1 MLEGGYQHNRIGV
14 FCGARPGVDSRYT
27 DFAADFG
34 AVLARRGAGLVYGA
48 GGVGI
53 MGALAAAADAG
64 GAAIT
69 GVIPHHLHERERGTN
84 VRGRIFI
91 VRSMHAR
98 KALMYRL
105 SSGFA
110 VLPGGFGTLDELLE
124 VATWNQL
131 GLHRKPLV
139 LANHNGFFDPLLV
152 FLDHIVE
159 EGFLAPA
166 ERTCI
171 QVAAD
176 PEDALDRLT
185 GTAMTSGPA

>member
-1 MLEGGYQHNRIGV
+1 MLDEPRQPSRIGV
-14 FCGARPGVDSRYT
+14 FCGARPGVDRRYV
-27 DFAADFG
+27 DFATDFG

-53 MGALAAAADAG
+53 MGAVAAAADAG
-64 GAAIT
+64 GAAVT
-69 GVIPHHLHERERGTN
+69 GVIPHRLHERERGTDA
-84 VRGRIFI
+84 RGRIFI

-110 VLPGGFGTLDELLE
+110 VLPGGFGTLDGLLE

-139 LANHNGFFDPLLV
+139 LANHNGFFDPLLE
-152 FLDHIVE
+152 FFDHIVR

-166 ERTCI
+166 ERTRI
-171 QVAAD
+171 QVADD
-176 PEDALDRLT
+176 PEDVLDRLT
-185 GTAMTSGPA
+185 GETQSDPP